1 MKRYQTHMSLFM
13 ITMCVIKFD
22 IPAYIAKYIV
32 NEGILFNAI
41 VMIMNPIDVRC
52 YYYDMRM

>member
-1 MKRYQTHMSLFM
+1 MSLFM
-13 ITMCVIKFD
+13 ITMCVSNWYIKFD

>member
-13 ITMCVIKFD
+13 IMCVSNWYIKFD

-32 NEGILFNAI
+32 N
-41 VMIMNPIDVRC
+41 
-52 YYYDMRM
+52 